1 VRRATAETGTM
12 ERNARTAS
20 FLALDGAEQ
29 YPVQPMM
36 ALLCAVAFTEGL
48 DNALFPAI
56 TKALERTVNFD
67 ISTLG
72 SMGMIQL
79 VFQAA
84 GGPMWGILASR
95 AILTR
100 KQILMIGTFFQG
112 LATLVMWMFV
122 SNYYMLLALRAV
134 NGVCLASL
142 RPIANSVV
150 ADRFDDTARGKY
162 FGQIMMSMAAGSAMA
177 GIGATLISEE
187 VIIPGTTFWGWKLS
201 FVVVGLFSM
210 SLTPLIHFYFQAP
223 PVKVPEAKANEGGGV
238 AREMRTLVKLFSRMS
253 FAVLAFQGC
262 FGLIPWR
269 AFDFRTFFFETAG
282 LDKTEAATINLF
294 GGIGNALGALL
305 GGFVGDGLNRCWP
318 LHGRVL
324 AAEISVYG
332 GIPIAFFTFMWYPAE
347 STAFLWYFCLTAALG
362 LVATWTP
369 AACNNPVL
377 CSLAQDN
384 ERSLV
389 LAWQGALEGAIGASG
404 GFIFTWLLANVFN
417 YDPACNLPENKD
429 RPDCQNV
436 EAAGKA
442 LFWTSCV
449 PWIVCG
455 AMYSCLHYTY
465 PRDIKKIEEE
475 RESEGLAGL
484 ESELVVR

>member
-1 VRRATAETGTM
+1 M
-12 ERNARTAS
+12 
-20 FLALDGAEQ
+20 GA
-29 YPVQPMM
+29 
-36 ALLCAVAFTEGL
+36 
-48 DNALFPAI
+48 
-56 TKALERTVNFD
+56 K
-67 ISTLG
+67 
-72 SMGMIQL
+72 
-79 VFQAA
+79 
-84 GGPMWGILASR
+84 
-95 AILTR
+95 
-100 KQILMIGTFFQG
+100 
-112 LATLVMWMFV
+112 
-122 SNYYMLLALRAV
+122 
-134 NGVCLASL
+134 
-142 RPIANSVV
+142 
-150 ADRFDDTARGKY
+150 
-162 FGQIMMSMAAGSAMA
+162 
-177 GIGATLISEE
+177 
-187 VIIPGTTFWGWKLS
+187 
-201 FVVVGLFSM
+201 
-210 SLTPLIHFYFQAP
+210 
-223 PVKVPEAKANEGGGV
+223 EGGGV
-238 AREMRTLVKLFSRMS
+238 GREMRTLAKLFSRLS

-282 LDKTEAATINLF
+282 LDKTEAATINLV
-294 GGIGNALGALL
+294 GGIGNAFGALL
-305 GGFVGDGLNRCWP
+305 GGLAGDGLNKCWP

-332 GIPIAFFTFMWYPAE
+332 GIPIAFLTFMWYPDE
-347 STAFLWYFCLTAALG
+347 TTAFLWYFCLTAALG

-389 LAWQGALEGAIGASG
+389 LAWQGALEGAIGATG

-417 YDPACNLPENKD
+417 YDPECNLPENKD

-455 AMYSCLHYTY
+455 AMYSSLHYTY

-475 RESEGLAGL
+475 REAEGLAGL
-484 ESELVVR
+484 ESELVVY